1 MQTIGTCRF
10 CEQQIMLT
18 VDDDKKMT
26 DAERNEE
33 ATCKCACHEA
43 VQYQKEIAKEKEMER
58 KLVSEL
64 TDPEEAGIFLLDEDI
79 FGPVMDLSLLIIRK
93 KIGKLTLKI
102 DENRTLTVERGKNFK
117 LTKSTK
123 QKNITEI

>member
-10 CEQQIMLT
+10 CEQQIMLD

-33 ATCKCACHEA
+33 ATLKCTCHEA

-58 KLVSEL
+58 KLESEL
-64 TDPEEAGIFLLDEDI
+64 TDPEEAGIFLLDEEV
-79 FGPVMDLSLLIIRK
+79 FKPLRELSLLIIKK

-102 DENRTLTVERGKNFK
+102 DENRTLTVERGKTFK

-123 QKNITEI
+123 QKNTTEI